1 MKDCK
6 IRTSYNQSATLLMM
20 FFLNTY
26 GNLIPES
33 QNNPGNLKKKKK
45 KSQNITN
52 IITLFPQYG
61 SVIPLNMFE
70 HFVTLNHSTLLLLC

>member
-1 MKDCK
+1 
-6 IRTSYNQSATLLMM
+6 MM

-45 KSQNITN
+45 KITK
-52 IITLFPQYG
+52 FH
-61 SVIPLNMFE
+61 LNFRQV
-70 HFVTLNHSTLLLLC
+70 FNNVFLVNKDVKL